1 MEELCVADPYE
12 LVLGIELH
20 FLWLKGMIKHPLMIL
35 IQYIE
40 LVYGRDST
48 LFCREMTIGD
58 HGWERREL
66 SY

>member
-1 MEELCVADPYE
+1 M
-12 LVLGIELH
+12 IE
-20 FLWLKGMIKHPLMIL
+20 HPPMIL

-40 LVYGRDST
+40 LFYGGDST
-48 LFCREMTIGD
+48 LFLGEMTIGD